1 MKTILILF
9 FFFLTSS
16 ADLIRMTSKN
26 DNITYS
32 IKYDILKIDERNK
45 FYIIVYQTYDV
56 ENQETKTSTYTLNY
70 QFKF

>member
-1 MKTILILF
+1 
-9 FFFLTSS
+9 
-16 ADLIRMTSKN
+16 MTSKN